1 MKMKKP
7 ARAAKAKDFSL
18 HLREVTMEKLR
29 CGLIVRLSAED
40 EIFLHIMLWLWQW
53 QAMQQREVTC
63 AMCHVSCHAMPC
75 HAMMTTYTIIIQQMC
90 RPSQAPHLTM
100 SLTLSIL
107 A

>member
-1 MKMKKP
+1 MKKP

-53 QAMQQREVTC
+53 QAMQQREVPC
-63 AMCHVSCHAMPC
+63 VVPLPC

-90 RPSQAPHLTM
+90 RPSQAPHLTL
-100 SLTLSIL
+100 SLTLSLSIL